1 MSRTPHWPF
10 GASLW
15 LPMFILHLSS
25 RHARHDWGAALASA
39 AFDSSSGYLEWLN
52 D

>member
-1 MSRTPHWPF
+1 MSGTPHWPF

-25 RHARHDWGAALASA
+25 RHARHDLGQRQGAQCSIRLRVT
-39 AFDSSSGYLEWLN
+39 
-52 D
+52 